1 MNELY
6 SIRTIEDE
14 NSLQHYGV
22 LGMKWGIRRNPSR
35 AYGKAI
41 AKRNKLNN
49 RVEKTHARMIKA
61 NIKANTGVAYKYKK
75 LDAKANKLQS
85 KADRKKYG
93 LLPNAKKAA
102 DLQSKADRARYKADK
117 YQSKAQMRDAKAGKA
132 TAKYLKAQR
141 KAEKWQRAMD
151 KTFANVNINSVANS
165 SVTVSGKKKVNALL
179 AS

>member
-1 MNELY
+1 MSEFY
-6 SIRTIEDE
+6 SIHTIEDE

-22 LGMKWGIRRNPSR
+22 LGMKWGVRRNTAQAYER
-35 AYGKAI
+35 AT

-49 RVEKTHARMIKA
+49 RVEKSRVQMNKA
-61 NIKANTGVAYKYKK
+61 TIKANTGASYKYKK
-75 LDAKANKLQS
+75 YSAKASKFQS
-85 KADRKKYG
+85 KADRKKFG
-93 LLPNAKKAA
+93 FFPNYEKASKFQA
-102 DLQSKADRARYKADK
+102 KADRYQYKADK
-117 YQSKAQMRDAKAGKA
+117 YKYKYEMREAKAGKA
-132 TAKYLKAQR
+132 TAKYLKAQK

>member
-6 SIRTIEDE
+6 SIRTVEDE

-22 LGMKWGIRRNPSR
+22 LGMKWGVRRNAAR
-35 AYGKAI
+35 AYDKAI
-41 AKRNKLNN
+41 NKRNKLNS
-49 RVEKTHARMIKA
+49 RVEKTHARMVKA
-61 NIKANTGVAYKYKK
+61 NVKANTGVAYKYKK

-102 DLQSKADRARYKADK
+102 ELQSKADRARYKADK
-117 YQSKAQMRDAKAGKA
+117 YESKAKMRDAKAGNA
-132 TAKYLKAQR
+132 TAKYLKAQK

-151 KTFANVNINSVANS
+151 KTFANVNINSIANS
-165 SVTVSGKKKVNALL
+165 SVTASGKKKVNALL

>member
-6 SIRTIEDE
+6 SIRTVEDE

-22 LGMKWGIRRNPSR
+22 LGMKWGVHRNASQ
-35 AYGKAI
+35 AYGKEV

-49 RVEKTHARMIKA
+49 RVEKTHARMAKA

-85 KADRKKYG
+85 KADKKKYG
-93 LLPNAKKAA
+93 FFPNAKKAA
-102 DLQSKADRARYKADK
+102 ELQAKADRARYKANK
-117 YQSKAQMRDAKAGKA
+117 YESKAKMRDAKAGKA
-132 TAKYLKAQR
+132 TAKYMKAQR
-141 KAEKWQRAMD
+141 KAEKWQKAMD
-151 KTFANVNINSVANS
+151 KTFANVDINSIVNS
-165 SVTVSGKKKVNALL
+165 STTANGKKKVNALL